1 MTVLGLGR
9 WCSALLACVFVWL
22 LLGPRR
28 AAADAAQPARLRIEL
43 EGVQLVIYAA
53 DRSERLATLALAL
66 APRAFVS
73 VGAMLYVARR
83 ERGVASYDLRD
94 PRAPRQVAEF
104 GTDLV
109 VAKLRV
115 LGDVLQLR
123 SPSGSTLVAYRMRE
137 AEPPTLLLQLRTFEE
152 ADDAEWPEGA
162 GALGE
167 TRHGGEPAWL
177 SVRLRD
183 GSGVIG
189 LPQPASTAEYLVLRL
204 PGRAI
209 LTVLRSEIVLC
220 TATPAPP
227 ADAAAEI
234 PRSLR
239 AEGTAQL
246 PPQEVSAAGGQ
257 GQPTAVSDRLY
268 VVDGSQLAIYRQR
281 VAEQTLLGAT
291 RLPWVGRQPP
301 IVAGR
306 AAYVLLPY
314 RGIAV
319 VDIGLS
325 RFPYVLWHLL
335 PQQTIRRARLDG
347 HLLRVTADSGQVVYD
362 LAEPLRPQGRE
373 RYPVQPPR
381 RYPDDDERPSIS
393 DEAWQDQG
401 RLWSAAGR
409 RIYLTDGSHIVGRWT
424 RTTSDGITLDVQG
437 QPRVIARADIVHSEP
452 VELDS
457 SPLPADAAQRS
468 LPKTSSGVRAGR
480 ALLLGGATILA
491 IGQIVAIVGA
501 VALVISVPFW
511 FRIPIPV
518 RATEPQPSVALRP
531 AAMSAQSLPPP
542 DSGGLLRVRF

>member
-22 LLGPRR
+22 LWGPRR

-109 VAKLRV
+109 VAQLRV

-123 SPSGSTLVAYRMRE
+123 SASGSTLAAYRVRE
-137 AEPPTLLLQLRTFEE
+137 GEPPTLLLRLRTFEE
-152 ADDAEWPEGA
+152 ADDAEWSEGA

-167 TRHGGEPAWL
+167 TGRGGESAWL

-189 LPQPASTAEYLVLRL
+189 LPLPASTAEYLVLRL